1 MGVQTTEETYR
12 AGDMALLGF
21 VMAALL
27 VLCLIVIGYLISR
40 VKKGNPDAF
49 KMSEVSIFSSKLS
62 ESSSKCPLCKTADA

>member
-1 MGVQTTEETYR
+1 MVGVQSPDEGYR

-49 KMSEVSIFSSKLS
+49 QSEVSIFSSKLS
-62 ESSSKCPLCKTADA
+62 ESSSECPLCKRNDA